1 MKRLYYVVACDSNE
15 LRLMTQKVLSGLSSY
30 EYAIIMKINEAS
42 DVLHWVQNHFCKN
55 PRNLAGNN

>member
-1 MKRLYYVVACDSNE
+1 MVACDSNE
-15 LRLMTQKVLSGLSSY
+15 LRLMTREVLSGLSSY